1 MPEDISG
8 KTVFSLYEVTQGIR
22 ATLAKAYPG
31 SYWIKAE
38 LNKLNYYPHSGHCY
52 PELVEK
58 RDNKITAQMRS
69 NLWREDF
76 RRINSSFIQL
86 INEPLKD
93 GIKILFQAKIEF
105 HPEYGLALHILDI
118 DPGYTLG
125 DLEREKQESVKRLKE
140 EGLFTRN
147 KELKMPLLPQ
157 RIAIISVE
165 SSNGYADFMKVM
177 ENATTTWRY
186 SFFHLLF
193 PSLLQGDK
201 AVDSILQQLNQIKK
215 VVEHFDVVA
224 IIRGGGGD
232 IGLSCYNNY
241 KLAKQIALFPIPVIT
256 GIGHA
261 TNQTVSEMVAFENA
275 ITPTKLAELIIQRFH
290 NFSIPV
296 QKAEEK
302 IIDKSKRILEEERGI
317 LKTTGKL
324 LESVFG
330 RAVLNERAQ
339 IRQSIKVIWLQT
351 GFILKTNKEAI
362 AGIPKQVGKG
372 TEYLLGQQLQQLELI
387 TQAMHRGGGIKLKD
401 SSQGLIRL
409 MNQLQQMA
417 ILGLK
422 ENSLALKAA
431 EKNLD
436 NLRPESVLKRGY
448 SITQVEGKAI
458 TNSADVH
465 PGDLICTTLHRGEVI
480 SIVNPST

>member
-1 MPEDISG
+1 MPEEISG
-8 KTVFSLYEVTQGIR
+8 KTVFSLYEVAQGIR
-22 ATLAKAYPG
+22 ATLAKAYPN

-69 NLWREDF
+69 NLWREDY
-76 RRINSSFIQL
+76 RRINAAFIQL

-93 GIKILFQAKIEF
+93 GIKILLQAKIEF

-125 DLEREKQESVKRLKE
+125 DLEREKQESIKRLKE

-147 KELKMPLLPQ
+147 QELRMPLLPQ

-165 SSNGYADFMKVM
+165 SSNGFADFMKVM
-177 ENATTTWRY
+177 ENATTTWGY

-215 VVEHFDVVA
+215 VAKHFDVVA

-275 ITPTKLAELIIQRFH
+275 ITPTKLAEFIIQRFH

-302 IIDKSKRILEEERGI
+302 IIDKSKRILEEERAK
-317 LKTTGKL
+317 LKTAGKL
-324 LESVFG
+324 LVSVFG
-330 RAVLNERAQ
+330 RVVFNERAQ
-339 IRQSIKVIWLQT
+339 IRQGIKILCLQT

-362 AGIPKQVGKG
+362 AGIPKQIGKG
-372 TEYLLGQQLQQLELI
+372 TEYLLGQQLQQLEL
-387 TQAMHRGGGIKLKD
+387 TTRAMHRGGGVKLKD

-422 ENSLALKAA
+422 ENRLALQAV
-431 EKNLD
+431 EKNLE
-436 NLRPESVLKRGY
+436 NLRPEAVLKRGY
-448 SITQVEGKAI
+448 SITRVDGKAI
-458 TNSADVH
+458 TNSAEVN
-465 PGDLICTTLHRGEVI
+465 PGDLICTTLHQGEVI
-480 SIVNPST
+480 SIVNPSS

>member
-1 MPEDISG
+1 MPEEISG

-431 EKNLD
+431 EKNLE

-448 SITQVEGKAI
+448 SITRVEGKAI